1 MTFRNMHKNGIYQRK
16 NANNRAY
23 ALSITSNILKSPHSP
38 QNILY
43 RLLLLL
49 ALGLSRERSQERM
62 Y

>member
-16 NANNRAY
+16 SANNQAY
-23 ALSITSNILKSPHSP
+23 ALSLTSSMLKTPHSL

-49 ALGLSRERSQERM
+49 ALGLSR
-62 Y
+62 